1 MTAPGLAVPQELDR
15 DRARDLAAA
24 LDRLDAAIDRSQRY
38 LLARQHAAG
47 YWHAPLEANV
57 GMDAQF
63 ILFNRFVG
71 RCLQETEQRL
81 VARMLA
87 MQAADGSWPLYWGG
101 PGHLNTTVEAYFAL
115 KLAGRPADDPAL
127 VRART
132 WILAQGGL
140 ARIGVFTRL
149 FLAYFGQY
157 PWDGL
162 PNMPVELILLPPWS
176 PVSIYRM
183 ASWAR
188 ETVVPLTVLMARRP
202 RVALPPGCGVEELWV
217 RPPDRRDYAFRGT
230 RPWWSVRNA
239 FLVLDRVLALAERS
253 PWKPLRRRAIAR
265 AVAWILERQ
274 DRNGG
279 WGGIQPPMI
288 NCVMA
293 LKALGYPDAHPALTR
308 GIQAI
313 DEFLVDH
320 AGQRFYQPCVSP
332 TWDTA
337 LTMRALLDSGL
348 PAEHPALVRAA
359 EWLLG
364 QQIFRP
370 GDWSVYNPTLE
381 PGGWAFEFAN
391 DWYPDTDDTAVIL
404 MVLDRVRVPDERA
417 RRRAMAYGTNWVL
430 GMQSRNGGWG
440 AFDTDNDSAWLNEI
454 PFADMRAMI
463 DPPTED
469 LTGRLLELLGTQ
481 GYDSRFGRARR
492 ALAFLR
498 RTQRTSGA
506 WWGRWGA
513 NFVYGT
519 WSVLS
524 GLRAIG
530 EDMRAPWVRRA
541 VAWLES
547 VQNPDGG
554 FGETLESYVDES
566 LAGQGPSTPSQTAW
580 GLLGLLA
587 AADRATPAIE
597 RAAEWLLTHQRSNG
611 GWDEDPYTGTGFPG
625 HFYLRYWMYR
635 DYFPL
640 MALGR
645 YRALRSGMA
654 ATERT
659 T

>member
-1 MTAPGLAVPQELDR
+1 MTAPAVGSRVLTYGPTHTAET
-15 DRARDLAAA
+15 
-24 LDRLDAAIDRSQRY
+24 DRLDGAIDRSQRY
-38 LLARQHAAG
+38 LLARQHSDG

-63 ILFNRFVG
+63 VIFNRFVG
-71 RCLQETEQRL
+71 RRLPETEQRL
-81 VARMLA
+81 AARMLA
-87 MQAADGSWPLYWGG
+87 TQAADGSWPLHHGG

-115 KLAGRPADDPAL
+115 KLAGRAADDPAL
-127 VRART
+127 VRARE
-132 WILAQGGL
+132 WILARGGL
-140 ARIGVFTRL
+140 ARVGVFTRI

-157 PWDGL
+157 PWDGV
-162 PNMPVELILLPPWS
+162 PAMPVELILLPPWS

-188 ETVVPLTVLMARRP
+188 ETVVPLTLLMAVRP
-202 RVALPPGCGVEELWV
+202 RIPLAPGCGVEELWV
-217 RPPDRRDYAFRGT
+217 RPPQRADYGFRGT
-230 RPWWSVRNA
+230 ERLVSVRNA
-239 FLVLDRVLALAERS
+239 FLVADRLLAWLQRR
-253 PWKPLRRRAIAR
+253 PWPSLRRRAMAR

-293 LKALGYPDAHPALTR
+293 LKALGYADDHPAVAQGMR
-308 GIQAI
+308 AI
-313 DEFLVDH
+313 DDFLVDH
-320 AGQRFYQPCVSP
+320 DGRLFFQPCVSP

-348 PAEHPALVRAA
+348 EPSHPALRRGAQ
-359 EWLLG
+359 WLVAN
-364 QQIFRP
+364 QIFRP
-370 GDWSVYNPTLE
+370 GDWSVYNPGLE

-404 MVLDRVRVPDERA
+404 MVLDRVPLPDERA
-417 RRRAMAYGTNWVL
+417 RRRAIAYGTNWVL

-469 LTGRLLELLGTQ
+469 LTGRLLELMGTQ
-481 GYDSRFGRARR
+481 GFDARFGRVRR
-492 ALAFLR
+492 ALDFLR
-498 RTQRTSGA
+498 RTQRPNGA

-519 WSVLS
+519 WSVLA
-524 GLRAIG
+524 GLRAVG
-530 EDMRAPWVRRA
+530 EDMSAPWIRRA

-554 FGETLESYVDES
+554 FGETLESYVDEG
-566 LAGQGPSTPSQTAW
+566 LAGKGPSTPSQTAW
-580 GLLGLLA
+580 ALLGLLA
-587 AADRATPAIE
+587 ADDRPTPAVE
-597 RAAEWLLTHQRSNG
+597 RAAQWLLANQRPDG
-611 GWDEDPYTGTGFPG
+611 GWDEEPFTGTGFPG

-645 YRALRSGMA
+645 YRRACRSA
-654 ATERT
+654 AAGVRE
-659 T
+659 